1 MLTALPPFFDH
12 SRHKLVVHSLP
23 VALDVLAFEG
33 KEQLSQPFCYRVEF
47 TSIDQD
53 IGAERVLGKTAEFS
67 LHAAPHT
74 LPIAI
79 RGLPTP
85 PVNALRTLHGVI
97 TGFKRLSGSADEARY
112 EVILQPRLALLGRGR
127 QFRIYQH
134 QSVPQIVESILR
146 TRHDFEGQDF
156 LFTLVREYPK
166 REQVMQYGESDL
178 AFISRLLAEVGI
190 WYRFSNNERLGIA
203 VVEFHD
209 DQRHYIRPRVSL
221 PFRPQ
226 SGLGSSGAD
235 GVWQL
240 QVSHEV
246 VEKNVHFRAYHH
258 RDASAWMDGGVD
270 QTRGHTT
277 TYGEAYHYAEPY
289 KVLGDKLDQDEDLE
303 GESGFFYGR
312 LRHERYLNNQ
322 TRLSGISSSASLG
335 LAQVLAISGGAP
347 QAFEPGAVITRLK
360 LRAARDRSFEL
371 SFEAIPYSE
380 SVCFR
385 PPLLVKPEIAGTV
398 PARVTS
404 SLANDPYSH
413 IDSEGRYKVNF
424 LFDRDSWKL
433 GEESLWLRLARPYAG
448 DTHGLHLPLI
458 CGTEVAVAFEQGD
471 PDRPYIAHA
480 LHDNRHPDHVT
491 LLRSDY
497 KRNVLRT
504 PANNKLRMED
514 DRGKEHI
521 KLSTEHS
528 GKSQLNLGHL
538 VDNEKDNRGEGF
550 ELRSDGWGAIRA
562 GRGLFISAD
571 EQTKAHGQ
579 QLDMDAVI
587 EELESALSVARTM
600 AQAARSAGA
609 IAADTDSHSQLNDAL
624 THLTEPGLLLHA
636 PAGIGIITPEAICLS
651 SGRESV
657 AITSSRS
664 TDISAGRNITGTA
677 EGAISLCAVTKG
689 LQLKAVQGDVQLH
702 AQTGALHALA
712 NNDIKIESL
721 GGRIEISAPEE
732 LLLNCGGAFIRI
744 KDGEIELGAPGNIY
758 QRADYVLKAGA
769 TTLTTPVT
777 PIPYGYAAGYTLI
790 DAQQAAARFVRY
802 RITTQN
808 GEVFNGVTDKDGRTM
823 PVHTMLPGH
832 VAIDFPQPE
841 EWLKPR
847 PKPEPEEEEEE
858 EEITEGITLR
868 IGLFFDGTGN
878 NQSNAAA
885 TERCRRQDLESFS
898 SEELE
903 SIAATCK
910 QYGFGEFD
918 GSAFNSAP
926 NNSYG
931 NAPSNVAYLY
941 DLYPDNTATP
951 VSKDAEIV
959 YIRAYIEGIGTR
971 SGGEDDVLIGQA
983 LGQGETGVVAR
994 VGQMPTSIKTQL
1006 SFFEQTNPR
1015 VSIHNIEVDIF
1026 GFSRGAAAAR
1036 HCANEFLKPQS
1047 GIFAEV
1053 LKAGNFGVRKGFDAS
1068 TGVAINLIGLF
1079 DTVAA
1084 ISDPLHGDFSPGND
1098 LNRGVNLYLPP
1109 SCARQVIHLQA
1120 LDEYRADFSLNKV
1133 HHTHL
1138 QIGLPGAHSDVGGGY
1153 LPRAREKLW
1162 MTQPRK
1168 ASVPTGQRVESHAAW
1183 TRAEADAKE
1192 LRESGAARDGYIAVK
1207 AWPAATNP
1215 RGKAALSTEDYWIT
1229 VQLERPVHGE
1239 LSLIALRV
1247 MRDLCVR
1254 HGVPFDVI
1262 TDTDKRFKLPGELLP
1277 IAKRILQQVM
1287 TDRLVRLEP
1296 AQESLLR
1303 ARYIHMSAH
1312 WTPRGP
1318 FLLNKPAPLNR
1329 RNVHLNRP
1337 QEGYPE

>member
-1 MLTALPPFFDH
+1 MLTVLPPFFDH

-23 VALDVLAFEG
+23 IALDVLAFEG
-33 KEQLSQPFCYRVEF
+33 EEQLSRPFLYRVEF
-47 TSIDQD
+47 TSVEQD
-53 IGAERVLGKTAEFS
+53 IGAERMLGKTAQFS
-67 LHAAPHT
+67 LHAAAHT
-74 LPIAI
+74 LPVAI
-79 RGLPTP
+79 RGLPVP
-85 PVNALRTLHGVI
+85 RVEAFRTLHGVV

-112 EVILQPRLALLGRGR
+112 EITLQPRLALLGRGR

-178 AFISRLLAEVGI
+178 SFIARLLAEVGI
-190 WYRFSNNERLGIA
+190 WYRFTNDERLGIA

-209 DQRHYIRPRVSL
+209 DQRHYVRPRISL

-235 GVWQL
+235 GVWGL

-258 RDASAWMDGGVD
+258 RDANAWLDGDVD
-270 QTRGHTT
+270 QTRGDTT
-277 TYGEAYHYAEPY
+277 TYGEAYRYAEPY
-289 KVLGDKLDQDEDLE
+289 RVLGDKLDQDEDLE
-303 GESGFFYGR
+303 GESGFFYAR
-312 LRHERYLNNQ
+312 LRHEKYLNNQ
-322 TRLSGISSSASLG
+322 TRLTGISSSASLG
-335 LAQVLAISGGAP
+335 LAQVLAISGDAP
-347 QAFEPGAVITRLK
+347 RAFEPGAVITRLR
-360 LRAARDRSFEL
+360 LHAARDRSFEL
-371 SFEAIPYSE
+371 SFAAIPYSE

-385 PPLLVKPEIAGTV
+385 PPLQAKPKIAGTV

-413 IDSEGRYKVNF
+413 IDSEGRYKVSF

-458 CGTEVAVAFEQGD
+458 CGTEVAIAFEQGD

-538 VDNEKDNRGEGF
+538 VDNEKDKRGEGF
-550 ELRSDGWGAIRA
+550 ELRTDSWGAIRA
-562 GRGLFISAD
+562 GNGLLISAD
-571 EQTKAHGQ
+571 EQTRAHGM
-579 QLDMDAVI
+579 QLDMDAAI
-587 EELESALSVARTM
+587 DQLETALSLARTM
-600 AQAARSAGA
+600 AQAAKGAGA
-609 IAADTDSHSQLNDAL
+609 IPADTSSHTQLNNAL

-636 PAGIGIITPEAICLS
+636 PAGIGIVTPEAICLS

-664 TDISAGRNITGTA
+664 TDISAGRNMTGTA

-689 LQLKAVQGDVQLH
+689 LQIKAVQGDVQLH
-702 AQTGALHALA
+702 AQSAALHALA
-712 NNDIKIESL
+712 QHDIKIESL
-721 GGRIEISAPEE
+721 AGRIEISAPKE
-732 LLLNCGGAFIRI
+732 LVLSCGGAFIRI

-758 QRADYVLKAGA
+758 HRAAYVLKAGA
-769 TTLTTPVT
+769 TMLTTPVT
-777 PIPYGYAAGYTLI
+777 PIPYGYGAGYTLV

-808 GEVFNGVTDKDGRTM
+808 GEVFNGVTDKDGKTM

-832 VAIDFPQPE
+832 VAIDFPQSE
-841 EWLKPR
+841 ERLKPR
-847 PKPEPEEEEEE
+847 PTPELEEEEEE

-885 TERCRRQDLESFS
+885 TAQCRQSDLDSFS
-898 SEELE
+898 REELE

-941 DLYPDNTATP
+941 DLYPDNSTTP
-951 VSKDAEIV
+951 VKTDQTSA
-959 YIRAYIEGIGTR
+959 YISAYIEGIGTR
-971 SGGEDDVLIGQA
+971 SGGEDDMLVGQA

-994 VGQMPTSIKTQL
+994 VLQAPTLAAKELERFRQK
-1006 SFFEQTNPR
+1006 NPG
-1015 VSIHNIEVDIF
+1015 IYIQQIEFDIF

-1036 HCANEFLKPQS
+1036 HCANELLKPAR
-1047 GIFAEV
+1047 GIFEDM
-1053 LKAGNFGVRKGFDAS
+1053 LKVGGFGLLKSFDAAS
-1068 TGVAINLIGLF
+1068 DVSINLIGLF

-1084 ISDPLHGDFSPGND
+1084 ISDPLHGDFSPGD
-1098 LNRGVNLYLPP
+1098 DVNRCVNLYLPP
-1109 SCARQVIHLQA
+1109 DCARQVIQLQA
-1120 LDEYRADFSLNKV
+1120 LHEYRADFSLNNV

-1162 MTQPRK
+1162 MTQPSK

-1183 TRAEADAKE
+1183 ACAEADAKV
-1192 LRESGAARDGYIAVK
+1192 LRESGVARDGYVAVK

-1215 RGKAALSTEDYWIT
+1215 RGKVEPVTQDYWIT
-1229 VQLERPVHGE
+1229 VLLERPVHGE

-1247 MRDLCVR
+1247 MRELGIR
-1254 HGVPFDVI
+1254 HGVPF
-1262 TDTDKRFKLPGELLP
+1262 KGLEERPELAIPDELVP
-1277 IAKRILQQVM
+1277 IAKRILQRVM

-1296 AQESLLR
+1296 AQEALLR
-1303 ARYIHMSAH
+1303 ARYIHLSAH
-1312 WTPRGP
+1312 WTPRGL
-1318 FLLNKPAPLNR
+1318 FLLSKPAPLNR